1 MEPTMSSSETAVKSY
16 PLYAHVVL
24 DHSFG
29 DPLEY
34 GIPASLADSAQVG
47 MRVKVTLRNTEK
59 KATIVALKTTQ
70 SFHSVKPI
78 VEILSERLLS
88 EELMNLVE
96 WISAYY
102 CAPLR
107 KIFKFLLPS
116 AVKEEHKPK
125 EQLFIQS
132 LLSQES
138 LKDLCLTLRTKKPSQ
153 AKVLDTILKAPK
165 GILLSQL
172 LEKSQTSKSPVD
184 TLIKQKVLH
193 ATSGSVH
200 NLAEEHEYFMSPAKT
215 LSPHQKLAFDDIC
228 LSLEKATFQTYLI
241 HGVTGSGKTEIY
253 LQAIDKIRKKG
264 HSALM
269 LVPEI
274 ALTTQM
280 VERFRSRFQEK
291 IGIYHHRL
299 SDGERYELWHQIQQG
314 KIRIVLGARSAVF
327 LPLVDLKLIIV
338 DEEHETSYKQSEE
351 SPCYH
356 GRDVAIMRAKFCE
369 ATILLGSATPS
380 LESYTNAKTGKYK
393 LITLPSRVAAAELPK
408 IHLLNMEVEKQKM
421 DGFTLFAPA
430 LLKAIAKRIELGEQ
444 TLLFL
449 NRRGYNSLLIC
460 PSCQEVQKCP
470 HCDVSLTYHRAP
482 NSLNCHTCGYE
493 ITPPPKN
500 CPHCKQESLLVY
512 RGIGTEQ
519 VEASLKRIFPQVR
532 TLRMD
537 ADTTKHKGSHQELF
551 KQFRSGKADV
561 LIGTQMIAK
570 GFHFPSVTLVGV
582 LNSDG
587 ALHTGDFRASE
598 HLFQL
603 LVQVAGRAGRA
614 ELSGEVF
621 IQTLMPSHKLF
632 TYLAKEDYIGFYE
645 EEIASRKLFEYPPFI
660 HLAKITFTGSCP
672 NKTLDCAQ
680 YYYQKLL
687 EELPKRYTLLPVI
700 ADKVSKIKE
709 RYRYYFLIKG
719 PSMALFS
726 QITKKIFEKHPLKGD
741 LKALID
747 IDPI

>member
-1 MEPTMSSSETAVKSY
+1 
-16 PLYAHVVL
+16 
-24 DHSFG
+24 
-29 DPLEY
+29 LE
-34 GIPASLADSAQVG
+34 
-47 MRVKVTLRNTEK
+47 
-59 KATIVALKTTQ
+59 
-70 SFHSVKPI
+70 
-78 VEILSERLLS
+78 LS
-88 EELMNLVE
+88 
-96 WISAYY
+96 
-102 CAPLR
+102 
-107 KIFKFLLPS
+107 
-116 AVKEEHKPK
+116 
-125 EQLFIQS
+125 
-132 LLSQES
+132 
-138 LKDLCLTLRTKKPSQ
+138 
-153 AKVLDTILKAPK
+153 
-165 GILLSQL
+165 
-172 LEKSQTSKSPVD
+172 
-184 TLIKQKVLH
+184 
-193 ATSGSVH
+193 
-200 NLAEEHEYFMSPAKT
+200 
-215 LSPHQKLAFDDIC
+215 
-228 LSLEKATFQTYLI
+228 TFQPYLI

-253 LQAIDKIRKKG
+253 LQAIATVRKQG

-356 GRDVAIMRAKFCE
+356 GRDVAIMRAKFCQ

-393 LITLPSRVAAAELPK
+393 LISLPSRVGSAELPN
-408 IHLLNMEVEKQKM
+408 IHLLNMELEKQKT

-430 LLKAIAKRIELGEQ
+430 LLKAIETRIKLGEQ

-460 PSCQEVQKCP
+460 PSCQETQKCP
-470 HCDVSLTYHRAP
+470 HCDVSLTYHKAQ

-493 ITPPPKN
+493 ITPPPKH
-500 CPHCKQESLLVY
+500 CPHCKLSSLLVY

-519 VEASLKRIFPQVR
+519 VEASLKKIFPQVR

-537 ADTTKHKGSHQELF
+537 ADTTKHKGSHQDLF

-587 ALHTGDFRASE
+587 ALHTGDFRAAE

-621 IQTLMPSHKLF
+621 IQTLMPNHKLF
-632 TYLAKEDYIGFYE
+632 TYLAKEDYVGFYE
-645 EEIASRKLFEYPPFI
+645 EEITSRKLFDYPPFV
-660 HLAKITFTGSCP
+660 HLAKITFTGPCP
-672 NKTLDCAQ
+672 DKTFDCAQ
-680 YYYQKLL
+680 LYYKKLL
-687 EELPKRYTLLPVI
+687 QELPKHYTLLPVI
-700 ADKVSKIKE
+700 ADRVSKIKQ
-709 RYRYYFLIKG
+709 RYRYYFLVKG
-719 PSMALFS
+719 PSMASFS
-726 QITKKIFEKHPLKGD
+726 RAAKKVFENHPLKGD